1 MNKMP
6 PRLASDVFRLL
17 RQETGVTVFL
27 LDPDFKVV
35 WGNDG
40 TACPLQHIPHF
51 PGTYYYRTVR
61 GPEGRCH
68 MACPCGPEWIE
79 GQDRYDEMAEDT
91 EAVYQVTVVPRQD
104 ASGRTSGFL
113 VVQQDITSWKKA
125 DDRWCQ
131 DASREYLYHLAGG
144 IAHEI
149 NNPLTV
155 LHGLVQEYA
164 CDAELRPEQ
173 RQDFQTMTRA
183 CDRIR
188 EFIRRLLAFSA
199 EETDAGSSGDLSAI
213 LSLSAGFFQEF
224 FRIKGIRIE
233 WELPER
239 WPPLAMSPGVF
250 ARVAFNLIHYIADSI
265 RTGGAIRVLTPV
277 AGNPGC
283 FRMIFTSDDFLSIP
297 AHLSHM
303 FMTFRGNGEV
313 EAIHALGLSTA
324 HDLVKSNRGHLR
336 VERTAPTTLA
346 FLLDIPL
353 NGAPAEPSVP
363 VAWPTAD
370 PVPARK

>member
-1 MNKMP
+1 MKN
-6 PRLASDVFRLL
+6 LHSALVSDVFRLL
-17 RQETGVTVFL
+17 RQESGVTVFL
-27 LDPDFKVV
+27 LDTDFRVI

-40 TACPLQHIPHF
+40 LECPLQHIPHA
-51 PGTYYYRTVR
+51 PGTYFYRTVR
-61 GPEGRCH
+61 DPEGRCH
-68 MACPCGPEWIE
+68 MSCPRGPDWIE
-79 GQDRYDEMAEDT
+79 GQNRYDEMAEDT
-91 EAVYQVTVVPRQD
+91 EAVYQVTLTPRRD
-104 ASGRTSGFL
+104 AAGLPCGYM
-113 VVQQDITSWKKA
+113 VVQQDITPWKKA

-155 LHGLVQEYA
+155 LHGLLQEYA

-183 CDRIR
+183 CNRIR
-188 EFIRRLLAFSA
+188 EFVRRLLAFSA
-199 EETDAGSSGDLSAI
+199 EETEAGAAGDLSAI
-213 LSLSAGFFQEF
+213 LSLSASFFQEF

-239 WPPLAMSPGVF
+239 WPPMAMSPGVF
-250 ARVAFNLIHYIADSI
+250 AKVAFNLVHYIADSI

-277 AGNPGC
+277 AGNPGF
-283 FRMIFTSDDFLSIP
+283 FRMVFTSDDFLAIP
-297 AHLSHM
+297 THLGHM
-303 FMTFRGNGEV
+303 FMTFGGGGEV

-324 HDLVKSNRGHLR
+324 HDLVKTSHGHLR
-336 VERTAPTTLA
+336 VERTAPTTLS

-353 NGAPAEPSVP
+353 RGADAEPAAPVARATAAPVP
-363 VAWPTAD
+363 V
-370 PVPARK
+370 RN

>member
-1 MNKMP
+1 MKALP
-6 PRLASDVFRLL
+6 PTLAADVFRLL

-27 LDPDFKVV
+27 LDAEFRVI

-40 TACPLQHIPHF
+40 LECPLQHIPRA

-61 GPEGRCH
+61 DAEGHCH
-68 MACPCGPEWIE
+68 QACPSGPDWIE
-79 GQDRYDEMAEDT
+79 GQNRYDEMAEDT
-91 EAVYQVTVVPRQD
+91 EAVYQVTLAPRRD
-104 ASGRTSGFL
+104 AAGRPGGFL
-113 VVQQDITSWKKA
+113 AVQQDITSWKKA

-149 NNPLTV
+149 NNPLTI
-155 LHGLVQEYA
+155 LHGLLQEYA

-183 CDRIR
+183 SNRIR

-199 EETDAGSSGDLSAI
+199 GEPDAGASGDLSAI
-213 LSLSAGFFQEF
+213 LSLSASFFQEF

-233 WELPER
+233 WQLPER
-239 WPPLAMSPGVF
+239 WPPLAMNPGVF
-250 ARVAFNLIHYIADSI
+250 AKVAFNLIHYIADSI
-265 RTGGAIRVLTPV
+265 RTGGVIRVLTPV
-277 AGNPGC
+277 AGDPGC
-283 FRMIFTSDDFLSIP
+283 YRMVFSSNDFLSIP
-297 AHLSHM
+297 THLSHM
-303 FMTFRGNGEV
+303 FMTYGGNGEV

-324 HDLVKSNRGHLR
+324 HDLVKNNRGHLR

-353 NGAPAEPSVP
+353 AQTGATAHPRAAVLAE
-363 VAWPTAD
+363 
-370 PVPARK
+370 